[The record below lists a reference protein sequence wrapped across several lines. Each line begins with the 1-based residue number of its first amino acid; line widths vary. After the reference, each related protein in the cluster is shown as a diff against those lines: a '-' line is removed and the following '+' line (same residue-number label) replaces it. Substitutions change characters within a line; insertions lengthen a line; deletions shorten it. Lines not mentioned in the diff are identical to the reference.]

1 MRRSDT
7 YCSSTRLS
15 VPASSSV
22 NVSCRIDGLTPLSLV
37 LQRPRLRDHLPLR
50 SHLRV
55 ALARPPL
62 PDLLGAR
69 LRMPPP
75 GVDVHHRE
83 RSIPLARHHD
93 LLDLPP
99 VVHQGVRVEQLL
111 PAPLPALR
119 VEAAEHHHPRHRI
132 VRLRRRRPRPD
143 HGGMK
148 AGDEQ
153 LDILRVPRPGLA
165 IDDVAD
171 LLLDGVHRRTTSRRA
186 RPSGREL
193 RGRAPWLARARR
205 LTDSRRAP
213 PRTPA
218 PPSFARTRP
227 AVSPASPTGSGSG
240 GRSCCGTR
248 PP

>member
-22 NVSCRIDGLTPLSLV
+22 NVSCRIDGLTPRSLV
-37 LQRPRLRDHLPLR
+37 VQRPRLRDHLPLR

-55 ALARPPL
+55 DLAGTPL

-75 GVDVHHRE
+75 GVDVHYGE
-83 RSIPLARHHD
+83 RAVPLARHDD

-148 AGDEQ
+148 AGDEEI
-153 LDILRVPRPGLA
+153 DILRVPRSRFA

-186 RPSGREL
+186 RPTGREL

-205 LTDSRRAP
+205 LTDSRPAP

-218 PPSFARTRP
+218 PGSSPRTPHSEWP
-227 AVSPASPTGSGSG
+227 ATPTG
-240 GRSCCGTR
+240 
-248 PP
+248 